1 MSKCKFCDTTEGLVY
16 SGVDALLLGISG
28 AETGT
33 TCYKCA
39 NANRQ
44 TTEKETKVTEYI
56 ADIEKDLKAW
66 FWNQLDHQRII
77 WDGTIAMLQNMRP
90 DLDFSDLERIN
101 ATLKEQ
107 TLQLEKN
114 LEQI

>member
-1 MSKCKFCDTTEGLVY
+1 MSKCKVCKTTENIVY
-16 SGVDALLLGISG
+16 SGVDALLLGIPG

-44 TTEKETKVTEYI
+44 TTEKKTKVTQYI
-56 ADIEKDLKAW
+56 EDTEEALKAW
-66 FWNQLDHQRII
+66 FWSQLDLQRTI

-107 TLQLEKN
+107 TLELEKK